1 MEGSQLANPET
12 LPKTRSGEHAL
23 WLSSE
28 RALTPSP
35 VSGPSLSV
43 GSTSS
48 R

>member
-1 MEGSQLANPET
+1 MEGSQMADLET

-28 RALTPSP
+28 RMLTPSP
-35 VSGPSLSV
+35 KSGPSLSV
-43 GSTSS
+43 GSTGS